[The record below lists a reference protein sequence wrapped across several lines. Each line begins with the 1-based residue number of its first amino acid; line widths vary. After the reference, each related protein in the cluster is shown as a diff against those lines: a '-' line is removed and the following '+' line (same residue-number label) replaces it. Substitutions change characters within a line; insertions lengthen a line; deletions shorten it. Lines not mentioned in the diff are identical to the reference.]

1 MAIYP
6 IAKNDARGGG
16 GFKRAQGKGR
26 VELKCEG
33 HFAEGKGAMVQFCIG
48 IGDKDKHLDQPA
60 RGPVVHDFAEQSC
73 AGLVKEEEQ
82 WEFTKA
88 VDDSNKRV
96 IIRVQVQALADK
108 S

>member
-6 IAKNDARGGG
+6 IARSDARGGG

-33 HFAEGKGAMVQFCIG
+33 RFEEGKGAMMKFCIG
-48 IGDKDKHLDQPA
+48 IGDKAKHLDQPA

-73 AGLVKEEEQ
+73 AGLAKEEEQ
-82 WEFTKA
+82 WDFTKA
-88 VDDSNKRV
+88 VDDSSKRFS
-96 IIRVQVQALADK
+96 ICLRVQAPAGRA
-108 S
+108 